1 MTIDDRLPAG
11 GTTKLEGRVGR
22 APKEIGGSAPPPNI
36 GAQDDFPARWVGG
49 NTTQKT
55 IDDEDLPFPKP
66 RFWT

>member
-49 NTTQKT
+49 NTRLHDAE
-55 IDDEDLPFPKP
+55 DD
-66 RFWT
+66 R